1 MHMEIVRTICRINIR
16 EIICRLTDL
25 ISQIFYQYSEIREK
39 KFVTSKKMK
48 DLLISMP
55 KESYIILW
63 TECRAE
69 TVKYYTVLL

>member
-16 EIICRLTDL
+16 EIICRLADL
-25 ISQIFYQYSEIREK
+25 ISQIFYQYSEIRGK
-39 KFVTSKKMK
+39 KFVTSKKIK

-69 TVKYYTVLL
+69 TVKYYIVLL